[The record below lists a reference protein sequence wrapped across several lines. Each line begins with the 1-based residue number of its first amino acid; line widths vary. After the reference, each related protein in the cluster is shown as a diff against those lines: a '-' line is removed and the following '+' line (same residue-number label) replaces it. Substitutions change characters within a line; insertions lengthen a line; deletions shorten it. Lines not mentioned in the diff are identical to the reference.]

1 MSLRWSVRAHDIQL
15 IRSIEQTCKV
25 SPVVAQILAVR
36 GITHPQEV
44 TSFFDLKLTGLR
56 PPEQLPGVSNAVQHI
71 YEMIQAG
78 KKIVVYGDYDCDGM
92 TSTAILYR
100 CIKLLGGDAAYHV
113 PSRLDDGYGV
123 SIEALDGIKKKY
135 DPGMVVTVDCGINS
149 VTEVQ
154 HANSIGIGMVI
165 TDHHVIGPELPDA
178 LAIVHPALPGFDY
191 PFTGLCGAGIA
202 FKLAWALCQKHHGSD
217 KLPPEM
223 RDFLFAALSL
233 AAIGTVADVV
243 PMLDENR
250 ILVNHGLKLM
260 RQFANHGLS
269 ELLKLCK
276 LTEKKELSSEDIG
289 FGIGPRLNAA
299 GRLNQ
304 ARLGVELL
312 TINDDEERARSL
324 AEYIDQLNK
333 QRNSLDRG
341 MLKAANKIIERDYDV
356 NIEPALVLAEE
367 DWQLGVIGIVAGRVA
382 ERYHRP
388 TIMISIDKNGKKPA
402 TGSARSA
409 CGVNLYE
416 AIKACS
422 EHLIKFGGHPA
433 AAGLTI
439 EPEKIDEF
447 REAFCHEVRE
457 QLGKAEMI
465 PELNIDAEVPLSQL
479 TLQALREVEQLAPF
493 GQNNPR
499 PIMCAT
505 DVKLAA
511 DPQTMGKDA
520 THLSLQLEQH
530 NVKIRAV
537 GFGKSE
543 WAAELENGDGCYDFA
558 FKPVVNEFR
567 GRRNVELQLIDFRKS
582 GKTI

>member
-1 MSLRWSVRAHDIQL
+1 MPLRWSVRAHDIQL

-36 GITHPQEV
+36 GITHPNQV
-44 TSFFDLKLTGLR
+44 SSFLDLKLTGMR
-56 PPEQLPGVSNAVQHI
+56 APEELPGLVGAVDHI
-71 YEMIQAG
+71 YETITSG

-123 SIEALDGIKKKY
+123 SIEALDKIKKKF
-135 DPGMVVTVDCGINS
+135 DPALVVTVDCGINS
-149 VTEVQ
+149 VNEVE
-154 HANSIGIGMVI
+154 HAKCIGIGMVI

-178 LAIVHPALPGFDY
+178 LGIVHPALPGEEY

-202 FKLAWALCQKHHGSD
+202 FKLAWALCQKHHGSQ
-217 KLPPEM
+217 KLPTNM
-223 RDFLFAALSL
+223 RNFLFAALSL

-250 ILVNHGLKLM
+250 ILVDNGLKLM
-260 RQFANHGLS
+260 KQFANPGLA

-276 LTEKKELSSEDIG
+276 LTEKRELGSEDIA

-304 ARLGVELL
+304 ALLGVELL
-312 TINDDEERARSL
+312 TIEDEARAKSL

-333 QRNSLDRG
+333 QRNSLDRA
-341 MLKAANKIIERDYDV
+341 MLKAANKMIDQNYDV
-356 NIEPALVLAEE
+356 KIEPALVLAEE

-388 TIMISIDKNGKKPA
+388 TVMISIDKTGKKA
-402 TGSARSA
+402 AVGSARTA

-416 AIKACS
+416 AIAACS
-422 EHLIKFGGHPA
+422 EHLVKYGGHPA

-439 EPEKIDEF
+439 DPNKIDEF
-447 REAFCHEVRE
+447 REALCHQVRE
-457 QLGKAEMI
+457 QLGRAEMI
-465 PELNIDAEVPLSQL
+465 PELNIDVEVPLSQL

-499 PIMCAT
+499 PVMCAT

-543 WAAELENGDGCYDFA
+543 WATELQNGAGRYDFV

-567 GRRNVELQLIDFRKS
+567 GRRKVELQLIDYRKS
-582 GKTI
+582 EDKP